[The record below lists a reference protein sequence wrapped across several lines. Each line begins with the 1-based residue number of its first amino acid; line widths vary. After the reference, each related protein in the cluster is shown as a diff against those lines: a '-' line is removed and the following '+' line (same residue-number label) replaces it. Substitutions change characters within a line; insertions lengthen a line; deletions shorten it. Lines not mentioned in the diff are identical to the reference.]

1 MPPTS
6 SEKFFMDFLFRY
18 AQKIVVEYD
27 VFLQGECEVLCYASG
42 EKLCPSFAGSRWT
55 KTFCGKTFAYELWE
69 SLSLAQ
75 SFTIFPLHFSAHL
88 CHSMVFSIFAK
99 VLIVFFLEE
108 STFWDLLKLVNPVC
122 LPSFI
127 SGFNLQQ
134 WSFDEALMQYFTT
147 CLE

>member
-27 VFLQGECEVLCYASG
+27 VFFYKENVKCYVMPLEKSYAPPLQVRGEQKHSVGKHSRMSYESP
-42 EKLCPSFAGSRWT
+42 CPWLNHLRSSHCISLHTSVILWSFQFLPKFWLG
-55 KTFCGKTFAYELWE
+55 
-69 SLSLAQ
+69 
-75 SFTIFPLHFSAHL
+75 I
-88 CHSMVFSIFAK
+88 
-99 VLIVFFLEE
+99 FLEE

-127 SGFNLQQ
+127 SGFNLRQ
-134 WSFDEALMQYFTT
+134 
-147 CLE
+147 